1 MKKNN
6 NLNKQMIK
14 KMCLISIFSAIS
26 LILYIVGPKFSLPFF
41 PAFLEINLSMLPILI
56 ATFMGGLSDGLIV
69 SIIRFLIKLPF
80 SSTGFVG
87 ELSDLV
93 IAVIVVLALGLVNK
107 KEKLPCK
114 NLIMLAVGIISWI
127 IAGYISNSFSL
138 PFYLNLFGKEA
149 VLGACSMIPGIN
161 ENNLILMYYLFGITP
176 FNFCVSFVVV
186 GVTLL
191 VNKRLKSIYDKI

>member
-1 MKKNN
+1 
-6 NLNKQMIK
+6 
-14 KMCLISIFSAIS
+14 
-26 LILYIVGPKFSLPFF
+26 
-41 PAFLEINLSMLPILI
+41 MLPILI

-127 IAGYISNSFSL
+127 IAGYISNSFFTSF
-138 PFYLNLFGKEA
+138 FYLNLFGKEA

-161 ENNLILMYYLFGITP
+161 E
-176 FNFCVSFVVV
+176 
-186 GVTLL
+186 
-191 VNKRLKSIYDKI
+191 K